1 MLFGAVTG
9 CSSSASRTVARD
21 TGEPKAASA
30 SIISHPATAAACDV
44 FTAAAVGG
52 VLHASV
58 LRTRMGP
65 SWTCFYTTRGSFK
78 THVDVAGSLQE
89 GSPTTLSRVLT
100 DEISR
105 GALAI
110 PGVGD
115 EAVWTQGDLVARS
128 GRWLVTVQ
136 VIRGI
141 NQPDR
146 ATAIAV
152 ARSSIPLLPR

>member
-1 MLFGAVTG
+1 
-9 CSSSASRTVARD
+9 
-21 TGEPKAASA
+21 
-30 SIISHPATAAACDV
+30 
-44 FTAAAVGG
+44 
-52 VLHASV
+52 
-58 LRTRMGP
+58 
-65 SWTCFYTTRGSFK
+65 
-78 THVDVAGSLQE
+78 
-89 GSPTTLSRVLT
+89 VLT